1 MKEPVVIKSYQMN
14 GLKLVMDAEIS
25 FENILNCLAGR
36 LDKSRKFFKDI
47 PKGLLFEGRKLSMEE
62 QEKILD
68 CIQKHSDINIVCIM
82 EEDQELQEKINEKV
96 MEACLE
102 LEKRKL
108 KAGLIEDKP
117 EPPKEIEKESALE
130 TTKKAEEKE
139 EKIKEIENIEKIEK
153 TQNKLL
159 KKDKTEKDKLQKQN
173 IRERVSSQMAED
185 PGLFYKGNLRSGQ
198 VLESDKSII
207 FLGDIK
213 PGAHLISKGNVIV
226 LGSLRGNVFAGA
238 AGNKKAFV
246 VALDMQPVQVR
257 IDDFIARSP
266 DEPEKEK
273 DKQAKIAFLEGENI
287 YIEPICKEVFHDIQ
301 V

>member
-1 MKEPVVIKSYQMN
+1 MKEPVVIKSYQIN
-14 GLKLVMDAEIS
+14 GLKLVMDPSVS
-25 FENILNCLAGR
+25 FESILSCLAGR
-36 LDKSRKFFKDI
+36 LEKSRKFFKDVS
-47 PKGLLFEGRKLSMEE
+47 KGLLFEGRELSMEE
-62 QEKILD
+62 QEKILT
-68 CIQKHSDINIVCIM
+68 CIRENSDMNIVCIM
-82 EEDQELQEKINEKV
+82 EEDEELQEKINEEV
-96 MEACLE
+96 MKACLE

-108 KAGLIEDKP
+108 EAGLLDSQS
-117 EPPKEIEKESALE
+117 KEAEKEQIEVS
-130 TTKKAEEKE
+130 EKE
-139 EKIKEIENIEKIEK
+139 METFEKIEK
-153 TQNKLL
+153 IGKADSKPSKKTKAERNQEKQKL
-159 KKDKTEKDKLQKQN
+159 K
-173 IRERVSSQMAED
+173 ERVSSQMAED

-213 PGAHLISKGNVIV
+213 PGAHVISKGNVIV

-287 YIEPICKEVFHDIQ
+287 YIEPICREVFHDIQ